1 MALPT
6 VYIETSIIS
15 YLRARPSAL
24 LRSAARQ
31 VVTRKWWD
39 DERKNYVLVTS
50 SFVLS
55 EASDGDPVLA
65 ADRLSMLAGIP
76 TLGEAEEIPLLAE
89 ELLKAAIL
97 PPTARLDALHICS
110 AAFHRIDYLLT
121 WNCTHIANVRI
132 LPRIRKTLESLGHQL
147 PVICTSEEM
156 LNDPEDS
163 D

>member
-1 MALPT
+1 MQT

-31 VVTRKWWD
+31 MVTRKWWD
-39 DERKNYVLVTS
+39 DERENYVLVTS

-65 ADRLSMLAGIP
+65 ADRLSVLAGIP
-76 TLGEAEEIPLLAE
+76 ILGEAKEIPLLAE
-89 ELLKAAIL
+89 ELLRAAIL
-97 PPTARLDALHICS
+97 PAKARVDALHICA

-121 WNCTHIANVRI
+121 WNCTHIANARI
-132 LPRIRKTLESLGHQL
+132 LPRIRTTLESLGYSL
-147 PVICTSEEM
+147 PVICTPEEM
-156 LNDPEDS
+156 LNDPEDC